1 MEDAPPEPSSDA
13 PREWKENSHSRA
25 RPPVH
30 TVPSSLGLHDSSSD
44 EAPPV
49 LPHTGTHSSAPQDD
63 HLAIATLPAVQSAV
77 TPGETV
83 DKPASISSGSVSA
96 QTTPLLLDLPVPAL
110 TTSTEPVNMHEDI
123 LRYPDNDSHE
133 ETDAN
138 EAVEAG
144 CSPPQTA
151 MPDSDFN
158 PKAVV
163 HRKRK
168 LSEASSDES
177 GEESGAR
184 RKNPLWAYRSPTS
197 PQDPEFPGRTSST
210 AASPPPE
217 TPTHAL
223 FGSAA
228 CSGLDALPS
237 ENSGAYHASFHD
249 KPWSLTV
256 FHLQRC
262 QRHRTPPLL
271 WSVSRS
277 AI

>member
-1 MEDAPPEPSSDA
+1 VL
-13 PREWKENSHSRA
+13 SR
-25 RPPVH
+25 
-30 TVPSSLGLHDSSSD
+30 
-44 EAPPV
+44 
-49 LPHTGTHSSAPQDD
+49 TGTHSSAPQDD
-63 HLAIATLPAVQSAV
+63 HMAIATLPALQM

-83 DKPASISSGSVSA
+83 DNPASISSGSLSA
-96 QTTPLLLDLPVPAL
+96 QTTPLLLDLPVPAP
-110 TTSTEPVNMHEDI
+110 TTSIEPVNTGEDI
-123 LRYPDNDSHE
+123 VRYPDNDFHE

-138 EAVEAG
+138 EAVGAG
-144 CSPPQTA
+144 CCPPQTA
-151 MPDSDFN
+151 RPVSDFD

-163 HRKRK
+163 HHKRK

-228 CSGLDALPS
+228 CSGLNALPS
-237 ENSGAYHASFHD
+237 DNSGACHASFYAMTR
-249 KPWSLTV
+249 SLTV
-256 FHLQRC
+256 FHSQSC
-262 QRHRTPPLL
+262 QRHRKPPLL

-277 AI
+277 AV